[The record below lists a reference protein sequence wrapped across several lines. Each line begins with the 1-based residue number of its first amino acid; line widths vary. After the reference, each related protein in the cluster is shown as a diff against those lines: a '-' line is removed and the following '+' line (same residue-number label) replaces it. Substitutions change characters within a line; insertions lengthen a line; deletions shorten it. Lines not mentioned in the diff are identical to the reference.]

1 MPLSSTPTRQEIVN
15 NFIAYILANSPIQD
29 VSATSTLYGLAA
41 ANASVQ
47 NTFYEALNLSAPGAI
62 QQGLYDIFQFNGF
75 PATPSQTNLAMSGTP
90 GTYVP
95 QGTQASTAG
104 GSTTPAITF
113 STLASG
119 TVSSSGTLTLTAQS
133 IQVGNQTNVL
143 AGTVVQL
150 ISPILGITAVTN
162 PTAAQGG
169 SNAETPSA
177 QRIRFGQYLAALSSA
192 TAPALT
198 YELGP
203 NTQSTVNNIN
213 VVSPFQLLAYNE
225 TDTTFT
231 NLTSAIMSPKGQPTA
246 PFNSAPNIGD
256 AFYLGNATYFTKLY
270 WDVAQSGS
278 GWDLSWQYWSQTAQA
293 WAALTPTLDTTATG
307 TQSGM
312 LIWSIPSDWAPNT
325 VNGHFNFWIRLVN
338 NSTSYTTM
346 MEYYQIV
353 PLTPPPGFVDVF
365 VLPPA
370 GTSSTTMLN
379 TLQSTLPQQVAA
391 GETASLQLGQTQTLD
406 ITVTITP
413 TLYGQSILTAS
424 LIEQTIT
431 TYFNQLTIGQAFSL
445 SACAFQLQSLYQGKA
460 VADVAFSAPAQDVY
474 VPVNTLLTP
483 GTITV
488 TFNAP

>member
-15 NFIAYILANSPIQD
+15 TFIAYILANSPIQD

-41 ANASVQ
+41 ANASIQ

-62 QQGLYDIFQFNGF
+62 QQGLYDLFQFNGF
-75 PATPSQTNLAMSGTP
+75 PATPSQTNLVLSGTP

-95 QGTQASTAG
+95 IGTQASTAG
-104 GSTTPAITF
+104 GSASPAITF
-113 STLASG
+113 STLNSG
-119 TVSSSGTLTLTAQS
+119 TVSSSGTLSLPAQS

-150 ISPILGITAVTN
+150 ISPILGITTVTN
-162 PTAAQGG
+162 PTPAQGG

-177 QRIRFGQYLAALSSA
+177 QRIRFGEYLAALSSA

-203 NTQSTVNNIN
+203 NTQATVNKIN
-213 VVSPFQLLAYNE
+213 VVPPFQLMAYNE
-225 TDTTFT
+225 TNSTFT
-231 NLTSAIMSPKGQPTA
+231 NLTSSIMSPKGQPIAPFDTA
-246 PFNSAPNIGD
+246 PNVGD
-256 AFYLGNATYFTKLY
+256 AFYVGNSTYFTKLY

-278 GWDLSWQYWSQTAQA
+278 GWNLSWQYWSQATNA
-293 WAALTPTLDTTATG
+293 WAALTPTLDSTATG

-312 LIWSIPSDWAPNT
+312 LIWDIPSDWAPTT
-325 VNGHFNFWIRLVN
+325 VNGHFNFWIRLLN

-346 MEYYQIV
+346 MTYYQIV
-353 PLTPPPGFVDVF
+353 PLTPPPGFVDIF
-365 VLPPA
+365 VLPPV
-370 GTSSTTMLN
+370 GSSSTAMLN
-379 TLQSTLPQQVAA
+379 TLQSSLPQQVAA

-406 ITVTITP
+406 ITVAITP
-413 TLYGQSILTAS
+413 TLYGQSILTAA

-431 TYFNQLTIGQAFSL
+431 TYFNHLEIGQTFSL
-445 SACAFQLQSLYQGKA
+445 SACSFQLLSLFQGKA
-460 VADVAFSAPAQDVY
+460 VGDVAFSSPAQDVY
-474 VPVNTLLTP
+474 VPVNTLLLP